1 VRLSELTA
9 EQAEYLGI
17 EVEGPFKSELY
28 RY

>member
-1 VRLSELTA
+1 MLDELTA

-17 EVEGPFKSELY
+17 SKEGPFKAEHY